1 MAKHH
6 LHNHDAILTDILS
19 DELKKQPG
27 EMPILA
33 PMTKDSPATEDIRLE
48 PSVWNKTLYEA
59 LLDGRDRHGGGHFV
73 VEDSAREP
81 LGYGRLIL
89 GAAIIGRKIERHTAP
104 GERVGIMLPNVAGLA
119 AVFFGLQSI
128 GRVPAMLNFS
138 TGLKNLVAA
147 CKTTGMETMITSRKF
162 VEEAGFE
169 ELIAGLKEHVHILWT
184 EDLRANITRFDKI
197 RGLWDAKRARNRFKR
212 RRVVPSD
219 TAVMLFTSGS
229 EGLPKGVAL
238 SHISLLANCE
248 QFLKAEKID
257 ESRSIFNPLPT
268 FHSFGLTVGLIA
280 PIVVG
285 MRTYLYPSPLHY
297 KQIPSEVKA
306 SGCDILVGT
315 DTFMAGWG
323 RVASKEDFANL
334 TLVVLGAERVK
345 ESTRKLWMDKFG
357 LWLLE
362 GYGATECAPVI
373 CANTPEHHKDGSVG
387 RMMPGMKYRIE
398 PIPGLKTGGRLHV
411 KGPNIMRGYM
421 RHDAPGLLEPTTAGW
436 HDTGDIVDVDENG
449 FVTIQGR
456 AKRFAKLGGEMVSLA
471 AVEMNVAAVWPD
483 HNHAVVAVD
492 HKTKGEALVLVT
504 DMPEPDIKRLVKW
517 AKINGV
523 PELMM
528 PKKFITV
535 SELPVLGTGK
545 LDYLAI
551 QELATA

>member
-1 MAKHH
+1 MKQSG
-6 LHNHDAILTDILS
+6 AIS
-19 DELKKQPG
+19 A
-27 EMPILA
+27 LA
-33 PMTKDSPATEDIRLE
+33 PMTKDSPSTADVPLNSEA
-48 PSVWNKTLYEA
+48 WNKTLFEA
-59 LLDGRDRHGGGHFV
+59 LLDARDRLGGDRLV
-73 VEDSAREP
+73 VEDTERTP
-81 LGYGRLIL
+81 LSYDRLIL
-89 GAAIIGRKIERHTAP
+89 GATIIGRKIEKHTAP
-104 GERVGIMLPNVAGLA
+104 GERVGLMLPNVAGLA
-119 AVFFGLQSI
+119 AVFFGLQGI
-128 GRVPAMLNFS
+128 GRVPAMMNFS
-138 TGLKNLVAA
+138 SGLKNLIAA
-147 CKTTGMETMITSRKF
+147 CKTTRMETMITSRKF
-162 VEEAGFE
+162 IEEAGFE
-169 ELIAGLKEHVHILWT
+169 DLIECLKEHVQILWT
-184 EDLRANITRFDKI
+184 EDLRASITKFDKI
-197 RGLWDAKRARNRFKR
+197 RGVLSARWARKRFER
-212 RRVVPSD
+212 RRVVQSD

-238 SHISLLANCE
+238 SHMSLLANCE
-248 QFLKAEKID
+248 QFLKVENID
-257 ESRSIFNPLPT
+257 ETRAIFSPLPA

-280 PIVVG
+280 PIVLG

-297 KQIPSEVKA
+297 KQIPAEVLA

-323 RVASKEDFANL
+323 RVASKEQFANL

-345 ESTRKLWMDKFG
+345 DSTRKLWMDKFG

-373 CANTPEHHKDGSVG
+373 CANTPDHHKDGSVG

-456 AKRFAKLGGEMVSLA
+456 AKRFAKIGGEMISLG
-471 AVEMNVAAVWPD
+471 AVEMNIGAVWPD

-504 DMPEPDIKRLVKW
+504 DMPDPDIKRLVKW

-528 PKKFITV
+528 PKKFVAID
-535 SELPVLGTGK
+535 ELPVLGTGK
-545 LDYLAI
+545 LDYVAI
-551 QELATA
+551 QDIATA

>member
-1 MAKHH
+1 M
-6 LHNHDAILTDILS
+6 
-19 DELKKQPG
+19 KQSAATSA
-27 EMPILA
+27 LA
-33 PMTKDSPATEDIRLE
+33 PMTRESPSTAYVPLDAGE
-48 PSVWNKTLYEA
+48 WNKTLFEA
-59 LLDGRDRHGGGHFV
+59 LLDARARLGGERLV
-73 VEDSAREP
+73 VEDSERTP
-81 LGYGRLIL
+81 LSYDRLIL
-89 GAAIIGRKIERHTAP
+89 GATIIGRKIEKHTAP
-104 GERVGIMLPNVAGLA
+104 GERVGIMLPNVTGLA
-119 AVFFGLQSI
+119 AVFFGVQGI

-138 TGLKNLVAA
+138 TGLKNLLAA
-147 CKTTGMETMITSRKF
+147 CRTARLETVITSHKF
-162 VEEAGFE
+162 IDEGGFQD
-169 ELIAGLKEHVHILWT
+169 LIDGLSEHVQILWT
-184 EDLRANITRFDKI
+184 EDLRASITKLDKV
-197 RGLWDAKRARNRFKR
+197 RGLLGAKLARKRFER
-212 RRVVPSD
+212 RRVAPSD

-238 SHISLLANCE
+238 SHMGLLANCQ
-248 QFLKAEKID
+248 QFLRAEKID
-257 ESRSIFNPLPT
+257 ETRAIFNPLPT

-280 PIVVG
+280 PIVLG

-297 KQIPSEVKA
+297 KQIPAEVKA

-398 PIPGLKTGGRLHV
+398 PIPGLKSGGRLHV

-436 HDTGDIVDVDENG
+436 HDTGDIVDVDSEG
-449 FVTIQGR
+449 YVTIQGR
-456 AKRFAKLGGEMVSLA
+456 AKRFAKIGGEMVSLG
-471 AVEMNVAAVWPD
+471 AVEIYISEVWPD
-483 HNHAVVAVD
+483 YNHAVVAVD
-492 HKTKGEALVLVT
+492 HKTKGEALLLVT

-523 PELMM
+523 SELMM
-528 PKKFITV
+528 PKKFIIV
-535 SELPVLGTGK
+535 DELPVLGTGK
-545 LDYLAI
+545 LDYLSIEEIAI
-551 QELATA
+551 AA